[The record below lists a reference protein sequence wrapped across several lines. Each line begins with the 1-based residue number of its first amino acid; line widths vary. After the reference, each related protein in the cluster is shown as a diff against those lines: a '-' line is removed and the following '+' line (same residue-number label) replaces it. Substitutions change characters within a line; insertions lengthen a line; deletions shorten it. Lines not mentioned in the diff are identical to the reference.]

1 MKLISLLAVAVA
13 STLSCSG
20 ALAQDSARPAKV
32 HVVEATDSVLRRSYP
47 AIVLPS
53 KEVELSF
60 RVGGRVVELPVRGA
74 MDVAQGDV
82 IARLDA
88 RDFETQIAQLQS
100 QRDQAAAQL
109 AALKAGA
116 RAEEVAALEAAVVSA
131 QAQLDQAQDQVERT
145 RQLVERGVAAAAK
158 LEQDEAAFRVAQA
171 ALEAEREQLA
181 IGRSGGRPEDIDAAE
196 AAMRGIDAQLKV
208 AKDNLDDATLRS
220 PFNGVIARRDIE
232 NFTNIQ
238 PGQSIALLQALET
251 VHLVFDVPGPDVTAL
266 TANSRDN
273 IRNTVMFDAIP
284 GEIFDSE
291 MVEFSVQADA
301 ATQTYRG
308 RVAVPQPEGAVILP
322 GMVGRVISSAPG
334 NGSVLMIPLTAVAA
348 ASDGAPFVWI
358 VEADN
363 TVSRRDVSLGQA
375 KGASIAVTSGLDAG
389 DAIVAAG
396 VSQILEGMAVRPITR
411 VGG

>member
-1 MKLISLLAVAVA
+1 MKLTGLLAIVAA
-13 STLSCSG
+13 AGLFG
-20 ALAQDSARPAKV
+20 LPAFAQDSARPAKV
-32 HVVEATDSVLRRSYP
+32 HEVEATDSVLRRSYP

-74 MDVAQGDV
+74 MNVAEGDV

-100 QRDQAAAQL
+100 QRDQAEAQL
-109 AALKAGA
+109 SALKAGA
-116 RAEEVAALEAAVVSA
+116 RAEEIAALEAAVASA

-171 ALEAEREQLA
+171 ALEAQREQLI
-181 IGRSGGRPEDIDAAE
+181 IGRAGGRPEDIESAE
-196 AAMRGIDAQLKV
+196 AALRGIDAQLKV
-208 AKDNLDDATLRS
+208 ARDNLDDATLRS
-220 PFNGVIARRDIE
+220 PFDGVVARRDIE

-238 PGQSIALLQALET
+238 PGQSIALLQALDT
-251 VHLVFDVPGPDVTAL
+251 VHLIFDVPGPDVTAL
-266 TANSRDN
+266 TANGRES
-273 IRNTVMFDAIP
+273 ISNTVMFDAIP
-284 GEIFDSE
+284 GETFESE
-291 MVEFSVQADA
+291 VVEFSVQADA

-308 RVAVPQPEGAVILP
+308 RVAVSQPEDAVILP

-334 NGSVLMIPLTAVAA
+334 NGSDLMIPLTAVAA

-358 VEADN
+358 VGADN
-363 TVSRRDVSLGQA
+363 TVSRKDVSLGPA
-375 KGASIAVTSGLDAG
+375 KGASVAVTSGLAAG
-389 DAIVAAG
+389 DTIVAAG
-396 VSQILEGMAVRPITR
+396 VSQILEGMAIRPITS